1 MTKHYILSI
10 NPNAQYEWEQCS
22 LRDPI
27 TAARPD
33 FASLI
38 AEAVGDETGSYLVA
52 VNIEVKVLEK
62 AQLRNLKEFPLKWQP
77 LLSIRNRRSGLR
89 SSRHFRK
96 IYASL
101 PQPP

>member
-10 NPNAQYEWEQCS
+10 NPNSEYDWDRYI
-22 LRDPI
+22 LRDPL

-38 AEAVGDETGSYLVA
+38 ADAVGDETGSYLVS

-62 AQLRNLKEFPLKWQP
+62 AH
-77 LLSIRNRRSGLR
+77 S
-89 SSRHFRK
+89 
-96 IYASL
+96 
-101 PQPP
+101 PQPQRVPVDVAAVAAKPHPSELVA